1 MISEKQ
7 RERLQYFVD
16 RIVSFI
22 VPATSK
28 RFEENDIIQY
38 FVGRVTAIDEAGIWY
53 RHLETNCMNFIFYEN
68 IISIAE
74 EKFTADEPE
83 VQEDSVQLPQ
93 NIDMLKQML
102 KN

>member
-38 FVGRVTAIDEAGIWY
+38 FVGRVTAIDEMGIWY

-74 EKFTADEPE
+74 EKFTPDEPE
-83 VQEDSVQLPQ
+83 VQEDNVQLPQ